1 MNMRIVNKIIEYLFD
16 FSECRRCENK
26 DVCCDHKPY
35 LHTDNKCQYR
45 IEHDGITT
53 YGDCEIR
60 N

>member
-1 MNMRIVNKIIEYLFD
+1 MRIVNKIIEYLFG
-16 FSECRRCENK
+16 FSECKRCENK
-26 DVCCDHKPY
+26 DVCCDHKPH

-45 IEHDGITT
+45 IEHGGITT